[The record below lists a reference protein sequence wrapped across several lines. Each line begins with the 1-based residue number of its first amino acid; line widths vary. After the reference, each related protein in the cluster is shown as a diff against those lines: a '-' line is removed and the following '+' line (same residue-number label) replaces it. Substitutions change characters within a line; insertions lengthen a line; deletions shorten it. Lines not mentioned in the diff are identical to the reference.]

1 MEILDVAARIVVRFH
16 SHCPQTAQMYYH
28 PPVADNHH
36 HQTENSFTGRPGSC
50 AASKGANNNNVGTN
64 FREFVFRSS
73 V

>member
-1 MEILDVAARIVVRFH
+1 
-16 SHCPQTAQMYYH
+16 MYYH